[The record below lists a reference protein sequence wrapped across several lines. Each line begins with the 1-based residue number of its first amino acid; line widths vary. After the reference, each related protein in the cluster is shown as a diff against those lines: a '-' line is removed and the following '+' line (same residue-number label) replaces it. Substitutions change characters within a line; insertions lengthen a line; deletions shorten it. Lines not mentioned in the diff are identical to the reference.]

1 MNVSLHF
8 AFLWLKKELLGMVGG
23 WCIAEQ
29 ATRHVFNQGSYCAA
43 SQVKQLNFLFP
54 QISLLL
60 LNDTFVVRIA

>member
-1 MNVSLHF
+1 
-8 AFLWLKKELLGMVGG
+8 MVGG
-23 WCIAEQ
+23 WRIAEQ